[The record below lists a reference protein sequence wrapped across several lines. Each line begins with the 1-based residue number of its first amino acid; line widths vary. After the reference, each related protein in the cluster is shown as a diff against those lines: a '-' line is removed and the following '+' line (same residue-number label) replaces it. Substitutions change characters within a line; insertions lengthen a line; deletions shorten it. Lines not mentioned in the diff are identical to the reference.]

1 MSSSF
6 DICYF
11 RQTVEFSAFVGIIL
25 SQTVTKIYPNNAFY
39 VGKIVSL
46 DYPAFF
52 GGQQVKP
59 HALSVPVFPPGP
71 AIRPAGRP
79 GVFDARME
87 LRSPSSDLCRWG
99 TGICPPFFG
108 QVLRSLFFWSSS
120 SPFRKKSQA
129 RSARDSEQREMSR
142 PHEEAVRSDF
152 PVNLLFRTSKKK
164 IQ

>member
-1 MSSSF
+1 MH
-6 DICYF
+6 IMW
-11 RQTVEFSAFVGIIL
+11 GKL
-25 SQTVTKIYPNNAFY
+25 SHSTIRRFLA
-39 VGKIVSL
+39 GRRL
-46 DYPAFF
+46 
-52 GGQQVKP
+52 KP
-59 HALSVPVFPPGP
+59 HALSGPVFPPGP

-87 LRSPSSDLCRWG
+87 LRPPSSDLCRWG

-129 RSARDSEQREMSR
+129 RSARDSEEREMSR